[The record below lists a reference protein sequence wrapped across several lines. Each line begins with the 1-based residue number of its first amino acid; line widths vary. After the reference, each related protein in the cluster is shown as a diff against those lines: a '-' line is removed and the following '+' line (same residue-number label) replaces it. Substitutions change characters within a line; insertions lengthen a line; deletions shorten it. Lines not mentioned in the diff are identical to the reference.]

1 MSANQLSVGTI
12 EQLYL
17 SLRLSMITN
26 LSNETLPIILDE
38 VFAYFDDDRLENFL
52 LTIDKKYKNN
62 QILIFTCTD
71 REKQILDN
79 CGIVYNFLEV

>member
-38 VFAYFDDDRLENFL
+38 VFC
-52 LTIDKKYKNN
+52 
-62 QILIFTCTD
+62 IF
-71 REKQILDN
+71 
-79 CGIVYNFLEV
+79 